1 MAEPRSFKGR
11 TIAEVMERVRGDLGP
26 EAMILSTRKRQG
38 RDGLFEITALPGR
51 GDHPSADP
59 DMLGE
64 LKSELVSLRE
74 MLLLLNHSGGVVERL
89 LAHPGSFSLYAAL
102 IRNGVNA
109 DSARSL
115 LEKGGGLGNGAGSSA
130 SNAKRRILQEMA
142 AAVEVKDPFE
152 ARQDGP
158 VLAAFLGT
166 TGVGKTTTVAKLAAL
181 LMLKAKK
188 KVGVVSIDG
197 YRIGAMEQLRIY
209 ANILGIPC
217 FPAFCQKDLL
227 CALRKLSNRDVVLI
241 DTAGQSHYD
250 RERIKAL
257 RDLIP
262 AKAPVDCHLLL
273 PVGTSDGEMDQ
284 AAQSFKAFGLKSY
297 IFTKLDECQRRGS
310 ILNQLLRF
318 PLPVSYVT
326 TGQNVPEDIERADKG
341 KLLNFI
347 LNGNQRH

>member
-26 EAMILSTRKRQG
+26 EAMILSTRRGQG
-38 RDGLFEITALPGR
+38 RDGLFEITALPAGR
-51 GDHPSADP
+51 DKPAAGPEV
-59 DMLGE
+59 LGE
-64 LKSELVSLRE
+64 LKSELMSLRE
-74 MLLLLNHSGGVVERL
+74 MILLLNHSGGVVERL
-89 LAHPGSFSLYAAL
+89 LANPGLLSLYAAL

-115 LEKGGGLGNGAGSSA
+115 LERGGALGDGAGGSA
-130 SNAKRRILQEMA
+130 SVAKKKVLQEMA
-142 AAVEVKDPFE
+142 TAVEVKDPFE
-152 ARQDGP
+152 SNPGGP

-181 LMLKAKK
+181 LMFRAKK
-188 KVGVVSIDG
+188 KVGLVSIDG

-217 FPAFCQKDLL
+217 FPAFCRKDLL
-227 CALRKLSNRDVVLI
+227 YALRKLSNRDVVLI

-250 RERIKAL
+250 RQRIDAL
-257 RDLIP
+257 RGLIP
-262 AKAPVDCHLLL
+262 AEAPVDCHLLL

-284 AAQSFKAFGLKSY
+284 AVRGFKAFSLKSY

-310 ILNQLLRF
+310 MLNQLLRF

-326 TGQNVPEDIERADKG
+326 TGQNVPEDIERADKR
-341 KLLNFI
+341 KLLNLI
-347 LNGNQRH
+347 LNGN